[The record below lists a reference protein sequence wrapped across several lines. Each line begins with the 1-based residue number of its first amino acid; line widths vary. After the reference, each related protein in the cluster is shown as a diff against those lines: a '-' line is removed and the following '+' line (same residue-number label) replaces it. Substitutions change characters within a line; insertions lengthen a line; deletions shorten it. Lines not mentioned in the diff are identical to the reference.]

1 MILAHAVPP
10 FAARG
15 LSGYMD
21 EEDGL
26 VTKVGTSRILEQ
38 YEGSTI
44 SLYGCGASGAYALG
58 PEEEEECDFI
68 WQL

>member
-10 FAARG
+10 FTGRG

-26 VTKVGTSRILEQ
+26 VTKVGMSKTCLRSSAIR
-38 YEGSTI
+38 
-44 SLYGCGASGAYALG
+44 C
-58 PEEEEECDFI
+58 
-68 WQL
+68 